1 MGCLLGGAVGDALG
15 APVEFMGYDEIVEN
29 FGPCGIMEYVPY
41 GGRKAGAI
49 TDDTQMTLFTAEGLL
64 LGHSQ
69 IADGQSNIPAA
80 LSRAYLRW
88 LKTQGVQPAI
98 QNATEEGWLFGI
110 KELHHIRAPGKTCI
124 KELKALQSSTTGE
137 KADNDKKGCGGVMR
151 VAPVGIFGH
160 DWLNEPDGE
169 KRIFEL
175 GCQAAWITHG
185 HPTGYLAAGA
195 FSLIVAHL
203 MVGVSLPCAISC
215 TAKILEGYD
224 RHEEVTAAIQ
234 AAMSLAH
241 KQPCSRTALPLLGE
255 GWVAEEALA
264 IGIYCALSA
273 HSFDQGICL
282 AVNHQGDSDS
292 TGSIAGNLLGTMMG
306 VEAIDC
312 CKWLNALEAREGIEQ
327 TATYLI
333 APPSTVRQ

>member
-1 MGCLLGGAVGDALG
+1 
-15 APVEFMGYDEIVEN
+15 MGYDEIVEN
-29 FGPCGIMEYVPY
+29 FGPCGIMEYAPY
-41 GGRKAGAI
+41 GGRNAGAI

-69 IADGQSNIPAA
+69 IADGESNIPAA

-98 QNATEEGWLFGI
+98 QNPTVEGWLFGI

-124 KELKALQSSTTGE
+124 KELKALQSPTGE

-160 DWLNEPDGE
+160 GWLNEPDGE

-195 FSLIVAHL
+195 FSLMIAHL
-203 MVGVSLPCAISC
+203 MMGTSLPGAISC
-215 TAKILEGYD
+215 TAKVLECYD
-224 RHEEVTAAIQ
+224 GHEETTAAIQ
-234 AAMSLAH
+234 NALLLAH
-241 KQPCSRTALPLLGE
+241 ERPGKPACVRVHLPIEQIWRDSAPKEAKSLQGESECSYR
-255 GWVAEEALA
+255 
-264 IGIYCALSA
+264 
-273 HSFDQGICL
+273 
-282 AVNHQGDSDS
+282 
-292 TGSIAGNLLGTMMG
+292 AGN
-306 VEAIDC
+306 A
-312 CKWLNALEAREGIEQ
+312 WF
-327 TATYLI
+327 
-333 APPSTVRQ
+333 VRPIRPETPWRGQQA